1 MKKMKKGLNIAASLL
16 AAAALTLASC
26 EDWTDV
32 DNLKVEYG
40 NVEQENPELYAQYLT
55 SLRAYRQTDH
65 TQVYAWYDNSVK
77 VPVSRAHYLRDIPD
91 SIDVVGLIHP
101 DLLTQSELDQIDYLK
116 TQKGM
121 KVIYTIDFDQMK
133 NDYTNVVAQATP
145 ERSFRAY
152 LTDSLSYA
160 LSLLKK
166 YPYDGVCIGYTGK
179 STVLMDEAEKKE
191 YMENENCFIGILK
204 DWCSRNEGV
213 DLTFLGAPE
222 NLLDQSILA
231 ECSMI
236 LLDGRTATASNE
248 LTTLLTQGYLSQYA
262 DRYGMVVAGT
272 PLSGTN
278 RYATFTDGTPATNA
292 VAAWANMPHQG
303 AQIRAVGVYD
313 FSGDYFNADNTYKN
327 MRNMISTLNPS
338 IK

>member
-1 MKKMKKGLNIAASLL
+1 MKKGINIGALL
-16 AAAALTLASC
+16 LAAALTLASC
-26 EDWTDV
+26 NDWTDV

-40 NVEQENPELYAQYLT
+40 NVEQENPELYAQYLA
-55 SLRAYRQTDH
+55 SLRVYRQTDH

-101 DLLTQSELDQIDYLK
+101 DLLTQSELDQIDELQQK
-116 TQKGM
+116 KGM

-133 NDYTNVVAQATP
+133 SDYTNIIAPATP
-145 ERSFRAY
+145 ERSFRSY

-179 STVLMDEAEKKE
+179 STVLMDDDEKKE
-191 YMENENCFIGILK
+191 YMENENCFIGIMK

-213 DLTFLGAPE
+213 ELTFLGSPE

-236 LLDGRTATASNE
+236 LLDGRETTAANE
-248 LTTLLTQGYLSQYA
+248 LTSLLTQSYLPEYA
-262 DRYGMVVAGT
+262 DRYGMAVAGT
-272 PLSGTN
+272 PLTGTN
-278 RYATFTDGTPATNA
+278 KYATFTDGTPATEA
-292 VAAWANMPHQG
+292 VAAWANSPQQG
-303 AQIRAVGVYD
+303 IRIRAVGVYD
-313 FSGDYFNADNTYKN
+313 FSGDYFNADYTYKN

>member
-1 MKKMKKGLNIAASLL
+1 MKKGINIAAFLL
-16 AAAALTLASC
+16 ASATLTLTSC
-26 EDWTDV
+26 SDWTDV

-40 NVEQENPELYAQYLT
+40 NVEQENPELYAQYLA
-55 SLRAYRQTDH
+55 SLRDYRTTDH
-65 TQVYAWYDNSVK
+65 TEVYAWFDNSVK
-77 VPVSRAHYLRDIPD
+77 VPTSRAHYLRDIPD
-91 SIDVVGLIHP
+91 SIDVVGLLHP
-101 DLLTQSELDQIDYLK
+101 DLLTQSELDQIAELK
-116 TQKGM
+116 EQKGM
-121 KVIYTIDFDQMK
+121 KVIYTIDFDRMK
-133 NDYTNVVAQATP
+133 SDYTNVIAPATP
-145 ERSFRAY
+145 ERSFRSY

-166 YPYDGVCIGYTGK
+166 YPYDGVCIGYTGQ
-179 STVLMDEAEKKE
+179 STVLMDEAQKKE

-213 DLTFLGAPE
+213 ELTFLGSPE
-222 NLLDQSILA
+222 NLLDRSILS
-231 ECSMI
+231 ECSRI
-236 LLDGRTATASNE
+236 LLDGRTATAQNE
-248 LTTLLTQGYLSQYA
+248 LSTLLTQSYMTEYA

-272 PLSGTN
+272 PLTGTN
-278 RYATFTDGTPATNA
+278 RYSTFSDGTPATSA

-303 AQIRAVGVYD
+303 MRIRAVGVYD